1 MKKWQKQG
9 LLIINK
15 AIIIFRDLCKSP
27 LHEKFK
33 HRKNERRNDKENY
46 KIRQKKSPKLK
57 SLLGIFL
64 FNLNSII

>member
-46 KIRQKKSPKLK
+46 KIRQKKIPKAK
-57 SLLGIFL
+57 VAIGDFSF
-64 FNLNSII
+64 